1 MVKNFDHPKKPI
13 TKAFEGTA
21 AGVYDFRR
29 LKTGLCGGALGKG
42 PPRARLLPEPLRITG
57 ASLRLE
63 ELDFRIKKNRGERV
77 ECLHFD
83 YFFDLHPYGDANR
96 LWSCSSFHLDLI
108 KLV

>member
-1 MVKNFDHPKKPI
+1 MSKEWHRRRSIRFP
-13 TKAFEGTA
+13 A
-21 AGVYDFRR
+21 AKDRALR
-29 LKTGLCGGALGKG
+29 GALGKG